1 MENTAFIALGSN
13 IGDRYT
19 NITSA
24 IKRLTSYHSIQLVN
38 YSSIYETDPVGYE
51 DQDLFLNM
59 VIEIQTGL
67 SPFELLDLCL
77 EIELELGRKREIK
90 WGPRTIDLDILS
102 FNQENI
108 ESEKLVV
115 PHPRMFERAFVIIPL
130 LEVHQNNQCSEL
142 IKLLKAS
149 LEELPDKE
157 GVRIWKR
164 KNGEDVFEPIG
175 S

>member
-13 IGDRYT
+13 IENRYD
-19 NITSA
+19 NIARA
-24 IKRLTSYHSIQLVN
+24 IKRLTGYSGVQLVN
-38 YSSIYETDPVGYE
+38 YSSIYETDPIGYE

-59 VIEIQTGL
+59 VIEIQTAF
-67 SPFELLDLCL
+67 SPMELLELCL
-77 EIELELGRKREIK
+77 KIELELGRKREIK
-90 WGPRTIDLDILS
+90 WGPRTIDLDILT

-108 ESEKLVV
+108 ESEKLIV
-115 PHPRMFERAFVIIPL
+115 PHPRMLERAFVIIPL
-130 LEVHQNNQCSEL
+130 LEIYQDKKCSE
-142 IKLLKAS
+142 INNLLEAS
-149 LEELPDKE
+149 LEELPNKE